1 MSSFRYIYLPF
12 STNTAP
18 TVCSSLN
25 PHRKKKCATVQQYN
39 VYIFYVFILISI
51 SSAQI
56 VSINGYII
64 DANTNLPIS
73 RSIIQLN
80 ETGEKK
86 SSDERGYFRF
96 DVHTIGSYTFSV
108 HHIAYKD
115 TEQKIVSSNLFN
127 DTIIFSLQPKIF
139 QSDGIIVNSTRTVSD
154 VNNTPFP
161 LNIVSSE
168 HLLQQNSTTISD
180 ALKNSAG
187 LSIVRD
193 GAWETAV
200 SIRGMSRS
208 NIVMLVDNS
217 RIETAN
223 DIAGALSLFNVHDL
237 ERVETI
243 RSSGAALYGTGALGG
258 ILHLI
263 SKRTL
268 FTDEFQMNSNVNSEF
283 SSVNNCTS
291 QYLAV
296 EGSSEQFAG
305 RFSGG
310 YRKADNTVTPAGIL
324 PNSQFTDFNV
334 TGSLGIKTY
343 ERQSLHLSY
352 QRSQAENTG
361 ISGGAPISA
370 LAKATYKLTR
380 REFFGLDYTIPNIS
394 QTVSLL
400 TVRISQQ
407 NISRNVEIVQTPSL
421 TLTPHA
427 IHLTTSAQVES
438 KITATENNFLII
450 GAEVWQR
457 TLESKR
463 EKINN
468 ANYTIT
474 GERPIPHSAFLSAGL
489 YGQDEWYL
497 VPNKVT
503 MILGARYDWIHIS
516 NDETTNPEYVI
527 SNGVL
532 NTIPTNQIILWKS
545 GTVKNESWSGNI
557 GIQCSLLSN
566 LDVSF
571 LASTAFRSPSLEERY
586 QYLTLGDGIHVG
598 NPDLKPEQSISMN
611 AGLRWYTSG
620 TNIRT
625 DFFLNQLT
633 NLVTD
638 VPGTFEGN
646 AAFIKQNISE
656 ARLYGYE
663 ITGEQL
669 FTSWSTMNVT
679 VSYVRGEDT
688 HNNANLS
695 QIAPL
700 HGNVELLVRN
710 QDVGRISMSLS
721 ISAPQEFLGTG
732 EKRTSGYAVFDIDAV
747 SVPWTFERFS
757 ITTRGGIQNVFNK
770 EYRNHL
776 STIRGNITSEPGRNF
791 FLSITVEV

>member
-1 MSSFRYIYLPF
+1 M
-12 STNTAP
+12 
-18 TVCSSLN
+18 N
-25 PHRKKKCATVQQYN
+25 PHRKKKYATVQQYN

-51 SSAQI
+51 SSAQT
-56 VSINGYII
+56 VLINGYII
-64 DANTNLPIS
+64 DANSNSPIS
-73 RSIIQLN
+73 HSIILLN

-86 SSDERGYFRF
+86 SSDERGYFQF
-96 DVHTIGSYTFSV
+96 EVHTIGSYTLSI

-115 TEQKIVSSNLFN
+115 AERKIIVNILSP
-127 DTIIFSLQPKIF
+127 DTIIIALQPKIF
-139 QSDGIIVNSTRTVSD
+139 QSDGIIVNSTRTESD
-154 VNNTPFP
+154 VNCTPFP
-161 LNIVSSE
+161 LNVASSE
-168 HLLQQNSTTISD
+168 QLLRQSNTTISD
-180 ALKNSAG
+180 ALKNSPG

-193 GAWETAV
+193 GTWETAI

-223 DIAGALSLFNVHDL
+223 DIAGALSLINTHDL
-237 ERVETI
+237 ERIETI

-258 ILHLI
+258 IIHLLT
-263 SKRTL
+263 KRAT
-268 FTDEFQMNSNVNSEF
+268 FTDKFQISSELSSEF
-283 SSVNNCTS
+283 SSVNNCAS

-296 EGSSEQFAG
+296 VGSSEQYAG
-305 RFSGG
+305 RFSSG
-310 YRKADNTVTPAGIL
+310 YRKADNTSTPTGVL
-324 PNSQFTDFNV
+324 PNSQFADFNV
-334 TGSLGIKTY
+334 TGSLKIKTF
-343 ERQSLHLSY
+343 ENQVLHLSY

-370 LAKATYKLTR
+370 SALATYKLAQ
-380 REFFGLDYTIPNIS
+380 REFFGLDYSVPNIS
-394 QTVSLL
+394 PTLSFI

-407 NISRNVEIVQTPSL
+407 NISRNVEIVQTPTL

-427 IHLTTSAQVES
+427 IHSTSSAQVES
-438 KITATENNFLII
+438 KITASENNFLVL

-463 EKINN
+463 EKLNKANN
-468 ANYTIT
+468 TIT
-474 GERPIPHSAFLSAGL
+474 GEHPIPHSKFLSAGL
-489 YGQDEWYL
+489 YGQNEWYV

-503 MILGARYDWIHIS
+503 VILGARYDWIHIS
-516 NDETTNPEYVI
+516 NDETTNPEYII

-532 NTIPTNQIILWKS
+532 STAPANQIILWKS
-545 GTVKNESWSGNI
+545 GTTKDESWSGNT
-557 GIQCSLLSN
+557 GIQYSLLSN
-566 LDVSF
+566 LDVNF

-598 NPDLKPEQSISMN
+598 NPNLKPEQSISIN
-611 AGLRWYTSG
+611 TGFRWHTDG

-638 VPGTFEGN
+638 IPGTFEGN

-663 ITGEQL
+663 ISGEQS
-669 FTSWSTMNVT
+669 FTSWATMNIS

-688 HNNANLS
+688 HNNINLS

-700 HGNVELLVRN
+700 HGNVELTVRN
-710 QDVGRISMSLS
+710 HDTGKLSFSLS
-721 ISAPQEFLGTG
+721 MSAPQEFIGAG
-732 EKRTSGYAVFDIDAV
+732 EKRTSGFAVFDIDAV
-747 SVPWTFERFS
+747 SIPIQFDQFS
-757 ITTRGGIQNVFNK
+757 ITIRGGIQNIFNK

-791 FLSITVEV
+791 FLTIGVAV

>member
-1 MSSFRYIYLPF
+1 LDPCHKIKQI
-12 STNTAP
+12 
-18 TVCSSLN
+18 TV
-25 PHRKKKCATVQQYN
+25 KQFN
-39 VYIFYVFILISI
+39 VYILYVFFFISI
-51 SSAQI
+51 SSAQK
-56 VSINGYII
+56 VTINGYII
-64 DANTNLPIS
+64 DASTNLPIP
-73 RSIIQLN
+73 RSIILLN

-96 DVHTIGSYTFSV
+96 EVHTTGIYTFSV

-115 TEQKIVSSNLFN
+115 AERKIVSSNLFN

-139 QSDGIIVNSTRTVSD
+139 QSDGIIVNSTRTLSD

-161 LNIVSSE
+161 LNIVTSE
-168 HLLQQNSTTISD
+168 QLLLQNNTTISD

-187 LSIVRD
+187 LSMVRD
-193 GAWETAV
+193 GAWETAI

-208 NIVMLVDNS
+208 NIVMLADNS

-223 DIAGALSLFNVHDL
+223 DIAGALSLFNVHEL
-237 ERVETI
+237 EKIEII

-263 SKRTL
+263 SKRAS
-268 FTDEFQMNSNVNSEF
+268 FTDEFQLNSEMNSEF

-291 QYLAV
+291 QYLAF

-334 TGSLGIKTY
+334 NGSLGIRTY
-343 ERQSLHLSY
+343 ESQSLRLSY
-352 QRSQAENTG
+352 QRAQAENTG
-361 ISGGAPISA
+361 ISGGAPISTF
-370 LAKATYKLTR
+370 AKATYKLTR

-394 QTVSLL
+394 QAFSFL

-407 NISRNVEIVQTPSL
+407 NISRNVEIVQTPTL

-427 IHLTTSAQVES
+427 IHSTTSAQLES

-457 TLESKR
+457 RLESKR
-463 EKINN
+463 EKINK
-468 ANYTIT
+468 ANNTIT
-474 GERPIPHSAFLSAGL
+474 GERPIPHSTFLSAGL
-489 YGQDEWYL
+489 YGQDEWYV

-503 MILGARYDWIHIS
+503 MILGARYDWIHVR
-516 NDETTNPEYVI
+516 NDETTNPEYVF

-532 NTIPTNQIILWKS
+532 NSAPANQILLWRS
-545 GTVKNESWSGNI
+545 GTAKNESWSGNM
-557 GIQCSLLSN
+557 GIQYSLLSN

-586 QYLTLGDGIHVG
+586 QYLTLGDGVHVG
-598 NPDLKPEQSISMN
+598 NPNLKPERSISMN
-611 AGLRWYTSG
+611 AGLRWHTDG

-646 AAFIKQNISE
+646 AAFVKQNISE

-688 HNNANLS
+688 YNNTNLT

-700 HGNVELLVRN
+700 HGNIVLTVRDHDAG
-710 QDVGRISMSLS
+710 QLSFSLS
-721 ISAPQEFLGTG
+721 MNAPQEFVGIG
-732 EKRTSGYAVFDIDAV
+732 EKRTPGFAVFDMDAV
-747 SVPWTFERFS
+747 SIPIPFDRFS
-757 ITTRGGIQNVFNK
+757 ITIRGGIQNILNK

-791 FLSITVEV
+791 FLSIGVAV